1 MMRSIAAGMVG
12 VSMCGACA
20 SALTMSVSAITSN
33 GAASVSQGEAQ
44 ISVEV
49 IEIIG
54 GVRFG
59 VSNLGP
65 AAFALKNVYWDNSAG
80 VLAGITG
87 LVLSPGT
94 GYSVMSSPGNLPAGS
109 TLGFVSH
116 FAINANSP
124 PSHNGVNA
132 GETVGINFSL
142 AGGASFADVAA
153 ALTSGT
159 LRVGM
164 HAIAFANGQSES
176 YVNIPPSEP
185 PEGTPIPLPTG
196 AGMAAVGLGLMGL
209 RRRR

>member
-1 MMRSIAAGMVG
+1 MLRSIAAGMVG
-12 VSMCGACA
+12 VSVCGACA
-20 SALTMSVSAITSN
+20 SALTMSVNAITSN
-33 GAASVSQGEAQ
+33 GAVSASQGEAQ

-49 IEIIG
+49 VEIIG

-65 AAFALKNVYWDNSAG
+65 AAFALKNIYWDNSAG

-94 GYSVMSSPGNLPAGS
+94 GYSVMSSPGNLPAGN
-109 TLGFVSH
+109 TVGFVSH
-116 FAINANSP
+116 FSIKADSP

-142 AGGASFADVAA
+142 AGGSSFADVAA

-176 YVNIPPSEP
+176 FVNVPPSDP

-196 AGMAAVGLGLMGL
+196 ASLAAAGLAFVAS